1 MRPMPLSPLP
11 NFSQKAPYWGWECPQ
26 RWGSWK
32 ATYRKKGLRGA
43 GPQCQGLVCDP
54 GEPLLQEGAPRLRLL
69 PSLRVS
75 CEPHGLSFPRAL
87 FL

>member
-32 ATYRKKGLRGA
+32 ATYRKKGLRRA
-43 GPQCQGLVCDP
+43 GPQCQGLVCGP
-54 GEPLLQEGAPRLRLL
+54 GEPLLQEEPLGFAC
-69 PSLRVS
+69 SCHSVS
-75 CEPHGLSFPRAL
+75 CEPQCLRLPRAR